1 MQAPLFRPDGDAGRK
16 PSRDHDYMEFS
27 MLIIH
32 FMLMFIL
39 IVWLLVICF
48 LWKKMVR
55 PKLGQSRNVKIIC
68 YWFLLHSPLTAF
80 VLYVAAPFYFH
91 VFVNPLPPDEKYIEI
106 FQTHRADL
114 ETMIKA
120 YYAAPEAYLWDHSPD
135 IQKIKKQ
142 AGIYRIVENGY
153 WMPDLYSV
161 ESQQRLRHLFTVTT
175 AEGRF
180 ALRQFEALEIE
191 IEDSHGLESSPRY
204 LSSSFVL
211 KRFLYIPTVPK
222 TSNGK
227 LWPPVSSTQS
237 PYSKYSGYRLLPN
250 LTSYP
255 HNWQDSECVY
265 RQLES
270 QWFIKMCR
278 TGK

>member
-1 MQAPLFRPDGDAGRK
+1 
-16 PSRDHDYMEFS
+16 

-32 FMLMFIL
+32 FMIMFIV
-39 IVWLLVICF
+39 IVWLLIIGF

-55 PKLGQSRNVKIIC
+55 PKIGQGKNIKIVC
-68 YWFLLHSPLTAF
+68 FWFLIHSPLTAF

-120 YYAAPEAYLWDHSPD
+120 YYAAPAAYLWDHSPEM
-135 IQKIKKQ
+135 QKIKKR

-161 ESQQRLRHLFTVTT
+161 ESQQRKLQLFAVTT

-180 ALRQFEALEIE
+180 ALRQYAALQVEISN
-191 IEDSHGLESSPRY
+191 SHGFESSPRY

-211 KRFLYIPTVPK
+211 KRLLYIPTVPK

-227 LWPPVSSTQS
+227 LWPPVSPPQS
-237 PYSKYSGYRLLPN
+237 QDEYERSAKRLLPS

-255 HNWQDSECVY
+255 DNWQDSECVY
-265 RQLES
+265 RQLEP
-270 QWFIKMCR
+270 QWFIEMCR

>member
-16 PSRDHDYMEFS
+16 PSIDQDYMEFS

-32 FMLMFIL
+32 FMIMFIV
-39 IVWLLVICF
+39 IVWLLIIGF

-55 PKLGQSRNVKIIC
+55 PKMGQGKNIKIIC
-68 YWFLLHSPLTAF
+68 YWLLIHSPLTAF

-114 ETMIKA
+114 ETLIKA
-120 YYAAPEAYLWDHSPD
+120 YYAAPEAQPGQKKLLWDASPE
-135 IQKIKKQ
+135 IQKIKKR

-161 ESQQRLRHLFTVTT
+161 ESQQRKLQLFAVTT

-180 ALRQFEALEIE
+180 ALRQYAALQIE
-191 IEDSHGLESSPRY
+191 ISNSHGFESSPRY

-211 KRFLYIPTVPK
+211 KRLLYIPTVPK

-227 LWPPVSSTQS
+227 LWPPVS
-237 PYSKYSGYRLLPN
+237 PPPIAG
-250 LTSYP
+250 
-255 HNWQDSECVY
+255 
-265 RQLES
+265 
-270 QWFIKMCR
+270 
-278 TGK
+278 

>member
-1 MQAPLFRPDGDAGRK
+1 
-16 PSRDHDYMEFS
+16 

-32 FMLMFIL
+32 FMIMFIV
-39 IVWLLVICF
+39 IVWLLIIGF

-55 PKLGQSRNVKIIC
+55 PKIGQGKNIKIVC
-68 YWFLLHSPLTAF
+68 FWFLIHSPLTAF

-120 YYAAPEAYLWDHSPD
+120 YYAAPAAYLWDHSPEM
-135 IQKIKKQ
+135 QKIKKR
-142 AGIYRIVENGY
+142 AGIYRIVEDGY
-153 WMPDLYSV
+153 WKPDLYSV
-161 ESQQRLRHLFTVTT
+161 EAQRKLLQFDDVKTR
-175 AEGRF
+175 EGRF
-180 ALRQFEALEIE
+180 ALRQFKALEIE
-191 IEDSHGLESSPRY
+191 IADSHGFESSPRY
-204 LSSSFVL
+204 PSSSFVL
-211 KRFLYIPTVPK
+211 KNLLYIPTVPK

-227 LWPPVSSTQS
+227 LWPPVSPPQS
-237 PYSKYSGYRLLPN
+237 QDEYERSAERLLPS

-255 HNWQDSECVY
+255 DNWQHSECVY
-265 RQLES
+265 RQLEP

-278 TGK
+278 AGK